1 MRHFIDFKTLWM
13 LSTYFKCRKWQ
24 TESLERWFP
33 PPFLHGSREDVTWNW
48 KWERNENVGLK
59 GLEWLMTSG
68 AQDRPASAEI
78 LCTATQAHFRRK
90 ARDVAKF
97 AQCGRTQLFKE
108 KKKMQQNITNCQF
121 SNSTHVLQRR
131 VLLLSLGNQ
140 GSAQTP
146 NHYES
151 SRFLLYGALKIMTSS
166 LISI

>member
-1 MRHFIDFKTLWM
+1 MVAFDIFHVEKI
-13 LSTYFKCRKWQ
+13 CRTKV
-24 TESLERWFP
+24 SRRFP
-33 PPFLHGSREDVTWNW
+33 PPFLHGSRRSHV
-48 KWERNENVGLK
+48 KLGAERKCGPK
-59 GLEWLMTSG
+59 RPRMTHDKRG
-68 AQDRPASAEI
+68 TRP
-78 LCTATQAHFRRK
+78 T
-90 ARDVAKF
+90 
-97 AQCGRTQLFKE
+97 GRTSVHCDPGTFSQKGARRSEICTVRPHATFKE

-121 SNSTHVLQRR
+121 SSSTHVLQCR

>member
-1 MRHFIDFKTLWM
+1 
-13 LSTYFKCRKWQ
+13 
-24 TESLERWFP
+24 
-33 PPFLHGSREDVTWNW
+33 
-48 KWERNENVGLK
+48 
-59 GLEWLMTSG
+59 MTSA
-68 AQDRPASAEI
+68 AQDRPAEL

-121 SNSTHVLQRR
+121 SSSTHVLQCR